1 MTRKT
6 VEEMTDEQRRAMF
19 ARLNGGG
26 SGATR
31 RNPYEVTNPTMGEK
45 AGAFLSGFA
54 SGAFE
59 GLADIGSVLTLKP
72 LRDKWE
78 NDFWRNN
85 EGRRIA
91 EAEKRAAEAA
101 KAAGRQ
107 PDKPH
112 NPHNAELAAD
122 LYYNPPQL
130 PERPEPVNLP
140 KPKQTPIDTI
150 LNDLYG
156 NDPGAAAMETAR
168 SFEELAAKLQSEMEE
183 LKGQTWE
190 RPEAPAT
197 KRGSLQQARREAAAK
212 PGATSA
218 SIIAAVEEAKAK
230 NAQASQWKK
239 ELRKAMKG
247 AKTPKQFERA
257 EEEARRSFFADYN
270 AALDAIGRQER
281 ARDMRVQS
289 LENAILKL
297 NTEARKATE
306 RAETARQRQETAKE
320 KTRLR
325 LEDQQR
331 REMQRWERAQ
341 QRAREKQERDYQK
354 AVAAAIRQAK
364 HERREDLKTER
375 KNTTSYVKAM
385 ESGIT
390 PLQELVFPGAPHD
403 QNRAFLQQA
412 GNFQPKDWKNKR
424 QRGTWHMALG
434 AVNDLVREGR
444 PKGTKDTT
452 HDLETSLRAI
462 DRAAAAWKTL
472 DWIPAD
478 EPATFQFGQMGY
490 MTPYA
495 NPDPGLRGMGFSTTG
510 SATPTRQEIIDG
522 WREAESRYHPKDE
535 SYWAYL
541 DREAERKK

>member
-1 MTRKT
+1 MTTK
-6 VEEMTDEQRRAMF
+6 EMTDEQRRAMF
-19 ARLNGGG
+19 ARLNGG
-26 SGATR
+26 SGGR
-31 RNPYEVTNPTMGEK
+31 GRNPYEITNPSFGEK

-59 GLADIGSVLTLKP
+59 GLADIGSVLTFKP

-78 NDFWRNN
+78 DDFWRNN

-112 NPHNAELAAD
+112 SPQNAELAAD

-140 KPKQTPIDTI
+140 KPQQTPIDLI
-150 LNDLYG
+150 LDDIYS
-156 NDPGAAAMETAR
+156 NDPGAEAMRTAR
-168 SFEELAAKLQSEMEE
+168 SFRELAEQLQAERDE
-183 LKGQTWE
+183 LQGKTWE
-190 RPEAPAT
+190 RPEAPNT

-239 ELRKAMKG
+239 ELRKATKG
-247 AKTPKQFERA
+247 AKTPKQLEKA
-257 EEEARRSFFADYN
+257 MEEARRNFFADYN

-289 LENAILKL
+289 LEKAILKL
-297 NTEARKATE
+297 DTEARKATE

-320 KTRLR
+320 RTRLR
-325 LEDQQR
+325 LEAQDQR
-331 REMQRWERAQ
+331 AMQRWERDQ
-341 QRAREKQERDYQK
+341 QRAREKQEREYKK
-354 AVAAAIRQAK
+354 AVAAALRQEK

-375 KNTTSYVKAM
+375 KNTTSYVKAT

-390 PLQELVFPGAPHD
+390 ALQEMVFPGAAHD

-412 GNFQPKDWKNKR
+412 GHFQPKNWGDKR

-444 PKGTKDTT
+444 RQGTTKATA
-452 HDLETSLRAI
+452 HDLEASLSAI
-462 DRAAAAWKTL
+462 DRAAAAWKAL

-478 EPATFQFGQMGY
+478 EPATFQFGQLSY
-490 MTPYA
+490 ITPA
-495 NPDPGLRGMGFSTTG
+495 AKPDPGLRGMGFTPITG
-510 SATPTRQEIIDG
+510 STTPTRQDIIDG
-522 WREAESRYHPKDE
+522 WREAERRYHPKDE
-535 SYWAYL
+535 SYWAFL
-541 DREAERKK
+541 EREAAKRQ